1 MRIGIFGL
9 ENSSKTLHFQP
20 MLSHNPYLTTHPPMQ
35 IPRTPPPKTATVLCP
50 SSCSTIF
57 REPYRL
63 SSPRMVTTG
72 TSSGLVTAVCGSPL
86 NLFLTGTRY
95 LRDVWFGMATL
106 LSRKCSIYIWYR
118 QSTTSRRNTSTIP
131 AWFPTSKMGCAPLVT
146 LLRRLVPGNS
156 SIL

>member
-95 LRDVWFGMATL
+95 LRYCPANAASTYGIVSQRPQGGIRAPYPRGFPRPRWDVLPWLRYYAGWCPETPLF
-106 LSRKCSIYIWYR
+106 YR
-118 QSTTSRRNTSTIP
+118 SP
-131 AWFPTSKMGCAPLVT
+131 
-146 LLRRLVPGNS
+146 
-156 SIL
+156 